1 MSYTKSKH
9 FIKSK
14 LREETSLVSAQSEFE
29 RDDDDP
35 LSIRSLSITSL
46 GIIFAL
52 LTFLLPSISI
62 LIGRPFS
69 LGNEI
74 IFNHNF
80 EKDDDDPLSI
90 RSLSITSLGIIFAFL
105 TIFLPSISI
114 LIGRPLSQGNEIIHN
129 HDFKKD
135 GP

>member
-1 MSYTKSKH
+1 MSNTKSKH
-9 FIKSK
+9 FIKSR
-14 LREETSLVSAQSEFE
+14 LSEDSSLNSSQSDFE

-69 LGNEI
+69 
-74 IFNHNF
+74 
-80 EKDDDDPLSI
+80 
-90 RSLSITSLGIIFAFL
+90 
-105 TIFLPSISI
+105 
-114 LIGRPLSQGNEIIHN
+114 QGNEVIFN
-129 HDFKKD
+129 NDFKKD
-135 GP
+135 GS

>member
-1 MSYTKSKH
+1 MSYTKSKQ

-14 LREETSLVSAQSEFE
+14 SREESSLGSAQSDFE

-46 GIIFAL
+46 GIIFA
-52 LTFLLPSISI
+52 I
-62 LIGRPFS
+62 
-69 LGNEI
+69 
-74 IFNHNF
+74 
-80 EKDDDDPLSI
+80 
-90 RSLSITSLGIIFAFL
+90 L

-129 HDFKKD
+129 HNFKKD

>member
-14 LREETSLVSAQSEFE
+14 SSEESSLGFSQSDFE

-46 GIIFAL
+46 GIIYA
-52 LTFLLPSISI
+52 I
-62 LIGRPFS
+62 
-69 LGNEI
+69 
-74 IFNHNF
+74 
-80 EKDDDDPLSI
+80 
-90 RSLSITSLGIIFAFL
+90 L

>member
-1 MSYTKSKH
+1 MSYTKSKQ
-9 FIKSK
+9 FIQSKSS
-14 LREETSLVSAQSEFE
+14 EESPHGSARSDFE

-35 LSIRSLSITSL
+35 LSIRSLSMTSL

-52 LTFLLPSISI
+52 LTI
-62 LIGRPFS
+62 LI
-69 LGNEI
+69 
-74 IFNHNF
+74 
-80 EKDDDDPLSI
+80 
-90 RSLSITSLGIIFAFL
+90 
-105 TIFLPSISI
+105 PSISI

>member
-9 FIKSK
+9 FTKTK
-14 LREETSLVSAQSEFE
+14 LSGETSLNSNKSDFE

-35 LSIRSLSITSL
+35 LSIKSLSITSL
-46 GIIFAL
+46 GIIFA
-52 LTFLLPSISI
+52 I
-62 LIGRPFS
+62 
-69 LGNEI
+69 
-74 IFNHNF
+74 
-80 EKDDDDPLSI
+80 
-90 RSLSITSLGIIFAFL
+90 L

-135 GP
+135 GS

>member
-1 MSYTKSKH
+1 MSYTKSKQ
-9 FIKSK
+9 FIQSKSS
-14 LREETSLVSAQSEFE
+14 EESSHGSARNDFE
-29 RDDDDP
+29 RD
-35 LSIRSLSITSL
+35 
-46 GIIFAL
+46 
-52 LTFLLPSISI
+52 
-62 LIGRPFS
+62 
-69 LGNEI
+69 
-74 IFNHNF
+74 
-80 EKDDDDPLSI
+80 DDDDPLSI

>member
-1 MSYTKSKH
+1 MSYTKSEH

-14 LREETSLVSAQSEFE
+14 SSEESFLGSAQSDFE

-35 LSIRSLSITSL
+35 LSIRSLSLTSL

-69 LGNEI
+69 QGSEI
-74 IFNHNF
+74 I
-80 EKDDDDPLSI
+80 S
-90 RSLSITSLGIIFAFL
+90 
-105 TIFLPSISI
+105 
-114 LIGRPLSQGNEIIHN
+114 N
-129 HDFKKD
+129 HDLKKD
-135 GP
+135 GS

>member
-9 FIKSK
+9 FINSK
-14 LREETSLVSAQSEFE
+14 LSEESSLNSSQSDFE

-35 LSIRSLSITSL
+35 LSMRSLSISFL
-46 GIIFAL
+46 GIILAL

-69 LGNEI
+69 KGNEV

-80 EKDDDDPLSI
+80 
-90 RSLSITSLGIIFAFL
+90 
-105 TIFLPSISI
+105 
-114 LIGRPLSQGNEIIHN
+114 
-129 HDFKKD
+129 KKD
-135 GP
+135 GS

>member
-14 LREETSLVSAQSEFE
+14 SRENSSLDTAQSDFE

-35 LSIRSLSITSL
+35 LSIRSLSIS
-46 GIIFAL
+46 
-52 LTFLLPSISI
+52 
-62 LIGRPFS
+62 
-69 LGNEI
+69 
-74 IFNHNF
+74 
-80 EKDDDDPLSI
+80 
-90 RSLSITSLGIIFAFL
+90 SLGIIFAFL

-114 LIGRPLSQGNEIIHN
+114 LIGRPPSQGNEIIHN

>member
-1 MSYTKSKH
+1 LRYTNSKQ
-9 FIKSK
+9 FVKSK
-14 LREETSLVSAQSEFE
+14 LSEKSSLITISSELE

-46 GIIFAL
+46 GIIFA
-52 LTFLLPSISI
+52 I
-62 LIGRPFS
+62 
-69 LGNEI
+69 
-74 IFNHNF
+74 
-80 EKDDDDPLSI
+80 
-90 RSLSITSLGIIFAFL
+90 L

>member
-14 LREETSLVSAQSEFE
+14 LSEESSLNSSQSDFE

-35 LSIRSLSITSL
+35 LSMRSLSISFL
-46 GIIFAL
+46 GIILAL

-69 LGNEI
+69 KGNEV

-80 EKDDDDPLSI
+80 
-90 RSLSITSLGIIFAFL
+90 
-105 TIFLPSISI
+105 
-114 LIGRPLSQGNEIIHN
+114 
-129 HDFKKD
+129 KKD
-135 GP
+135 GS

>member
-1 MSYTKSKH
+1 MSYTKSNH
-9 FIKSK
+9 FIKVTSS
-14 LREETSLVSAQSEFE
+14 EESSLGSVQSDFE
-29 RDDDDP
+29 IDDDDP

-69 LGNEI
+69 QGNEI

-80 EKDDDDPLSI
+80 EKDGS
-90 RSLSITSLGIIFAFL
+90 
-105 TIFLPSISI
+105 
-114 LIGRPLSQGNEIIHN
+114 
-129 HDFKKD
+129 
-135 GP
+135 

>member
-14 LREETSLVSAQSEFE
+14 LSEESSLGSTLSDFE
-29 RDDDDP
+29 KDDDDP
-35 LSIRSLSITSL
+35 LSIRRISLSSL
-46 GIIFAL
+46 GIIFAF

-69 LGNEI
+69 EGSEV
-74 IFNHNF
+74 IF
-80 EKDDDDPLSI
+80 
-90 RSLSITSLGIIFAFL
+90 
-105 TIFLPSISI
+105 
-114 LIGRPLSQGNEIIHN
+114 N

-135 GP
+135 GS